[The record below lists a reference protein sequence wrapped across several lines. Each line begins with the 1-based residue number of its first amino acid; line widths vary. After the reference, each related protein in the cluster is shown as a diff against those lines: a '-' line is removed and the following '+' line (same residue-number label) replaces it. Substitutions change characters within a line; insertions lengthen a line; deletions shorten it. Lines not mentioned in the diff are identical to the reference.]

1 MPKLRYLFH
10 AVSRS
15 SYYEDIEGAEFDLDA
30 DAMTHAAVIALE
42 LAIDTSLLGFSRL
55 VVTHQSVI
63 KTTFLLYFPKA
74 GATLAA

>member
-1 MPKLRYLFH
+1 LRYLFH

-42 LAIDTSLLGFSRL
+42 LAIDSSLLGFSML
-55 VVTHQSVI
+55 VVNERGDIVGRVPI
-63 KTTFLLYFPKA
+63 
-74 GATLAA
+74 ATAD

>member
-1 MPKLRYLFH
+1 MRYLFH

-55 VVTHQSVI
+55 VVNARECRV
-63 KTTFLLYFPKA
+63 LGYF
-74 GATLAA
+74 LAARDVRS